1 MFYFDSK
8 ALSKFNLFLGPT
20 YTRFHSY
27 EEYKFERLPERNVT
41 FPLEHCWS
49 YEDLTVTSSRR
60 PCKYLTIHTS
70 DNYGTNTRVVCFA
83 YGDDDD
89 DPSAAS
95 TSAEHD
101 DGNTTRALLL
111 YWEYGYC
118 WLDTQICIDSTTI
131 CRLQWLVR
139 PSIRLSVSESVL
151 YP

>member
-1 MFYFDSK
+1 M
-8 ALSKFNLFLGPT
+8 GPS

-41 FPLEHCWS
+41 FPLEHYWS

-60 PCKYLTIHTS
+60 PCKYLSIHTS
-70 DNYGTNTRVVCFA
+70 DNYGTNTRVVCFV
-83 YGDDDD
+83 YGGDDDD

-111 YWEYGYC
+111 
-118 WLDTQICIDSTTI
+118 
-131 CRLQWLVR
+131 
-139 PSIRLSVSESVL
+139 
-151 YP
+151 